1 MNAKDPVYAVK
12 LTVFVRDSLQQCQ
25 QVFGE
30 QNFQAMMASVE
41 SSVIDK
47 LQSFVQSERYAVPL
61 YPILISYQSVIS
73 IGNGKYSV
81 ESHSC
86 FLAVL
91 FQVTMRTNCDKR
103 RRK

>member
-61 YPILISYQSVIS
+61 YQHSHFLPVSYQYWKWEILGR
-73 IGNGKYSV
+73 ITFMF
-81 ESHSC
+81 SC
-86 FLAVL
+86 RSFPGDNAHEL
-91 FQVTMRTNCDKR
+91 
-103 RRK
+103 